1 MSHFRLPAL
10 ILLIVLAFALSA
22 CEQGS
27 APGASTA
34 APVPSPAGASL
45 PTSHSSSAASGE
57 TVADLRAALNRTK
70 DAGAYRMALEFTIG
84 TSDGGAAP
92 KEQPFLKFSGDVNGA
107 ANHVIYTGGIFNDLL
122 GGGDRIETVTLEGK
136 TYLTG
141 SSLFGTADPG
151 KWYVLSESALSKPPF
166 NLGDMLL
173 QSGDDVGSARLVSTD
188 SLDGETCETWQ
199 VDFQSGAGALID
211 IAATDETRAYFKT
224 LDSAESRLTRC
235 PDNYV
240 HKLTWSIRAHNDQ
253 NAGQQGTVQ
262 VAIHLFDFDA
272 STIAISAPPDAI
284 ELR

>member
-1 MSHFRLPAL
+1 MSRFRLPAFV
-10 ILLIVLAFALSA
+10 LLITLAFALSA
-22 CEQGS
+22 CDQGS
-27 APGASTA
+27 APTGSAPTA
-34 APVPSPAGASL
+34 AQSPAGAAL
-45 PTSHSSSAASGE
+45 PAGQSSAGASAE
-57 TVADLRAALNRTK
+57 TTTDLRAALNRTK
-70 DAGAYRMALEFTIG
+70 DAGAYRMELDFTIG
-84 TSDGGAAP
+84 TADGGAAP
-92 KEQPFLKFSGDVNGA
+92 KVQPFLKFSGDVNGA

-122 GGGDRIETVTLEGK
+122 GGGDRIETIALEGK

-141 SSLFGTADPG
+141 SSLFGTADPSQ
-151 KWYVLSESALSKPPF
+151 WYVLSESALSKPPF

-173 QSGDDVGSARLVSTD
+173 QSGDDVSSARLVAAD
-188 SLDGETCETWQ
+188 SLDGQSCETWQ

-224 LDSAESRLTRC
+224 LDRAESRLTRC

-240 HKLTWSIRAHNDQ
+240 HRLTWSIGAHNDQ